1 MSPSNFG
8 SGTGRSL
15 PSCDCG
21 TNFSVNAGFTAGSL
35 LVSFSFKKKRVYCAS
50 NARRAFVTANSG
62 VCLKLIQDLENGL
75 PQTLLFNLL
84 TPLNCFDLH
93 LVKEDPKFSD
103 SGLPGSWHQ
112 NMFNPTTVR
121 GTDHVRTRVHSRLR
135 TCRLRQHHCQPP
147 VTVADAD
154 GQARTGPSWSEMVS
168 EEAERISTLWTQF
181 HQEVHFS
188 RSACSLIRFCQNRS
202 GMSSTSDCE
211 FDSGFKHL
219 FSDVQSSSVRRC
231 FRSNDHIAIL
241 APLHSKKKDAADGVS
256 QTDDTLLSID

>member
-1 MSPSNFG
+1 MSRSIPQNRRTPPGTPSYLDCL
-8 SGTGRSL
+8 GRL
-15 PSCDCG
+15 HDG
-21 TNFSVNAGFTAGSL
+21 A
-35 LVSFSFKKKRVYCAS
+35 
-50 NARRAFVTANSG
+50 G

-112 NMFNPTTVR
+112 NMFNPTVR
-121 GTDHVRTRVHSRLR
+121 GTDHVRTRVHARLR
-135 TCRLRQHHCQPP
+135 TCRLRHHHCQPP
-147 VTVADAD
+147 VTVADTD
-154 GQARTGPSWSEMVS
+154 GQARVKVVLNTQIFPKVLPFTYMLPSHSDSILSEQ
-168 EEAERISTLWTQF
+168 ERDVQHT
-181 HQEVHFS
+181 
-188 RSACSLIRFCQNRS
+188 
-202 GMSSTSDCE
+202 DCE

-231 FRSNDHIAIL
+231 FRSNDHIAT
-241 APLHSKKKDAADGVS
+241 PLHSKKKDAADGVS